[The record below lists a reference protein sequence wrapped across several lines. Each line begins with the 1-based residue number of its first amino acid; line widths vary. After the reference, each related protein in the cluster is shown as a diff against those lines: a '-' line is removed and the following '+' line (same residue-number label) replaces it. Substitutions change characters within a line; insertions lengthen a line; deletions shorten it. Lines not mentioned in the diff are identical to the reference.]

1 MKGSPFFEFLSDRL
15 GFFAPRARDMQ
26 PGFASST
33 SGLSSFPPR
42 AGLFALG
49 ARLFGW
55 SMLAVLAAF
64 LSDNF
69 LDIGYGL
76 PSLAATIA
84 GGVTFIDSLPIL
96 GVYGLAIALAAV
108 YVFKSP
114 NRTMREDSIRIHG
127 FNLYVVRGL
136 FWSVLLIG
144 IVDAG
149 ISFIRIEDLV
159 DAWMGEGAARLLGR
173 SAFVGPWIH
182 IPLLIIGFIVALF
195 VRSPGFHWLALL
207 IVIAET
213 GIVISRFV
221 FSYEQA
227 FMGDLVRYWYAAL
240 FLFAS
245 AYTLHEEGHVRVDVF
260 FAGLTQRRKSLV
272 NALGSVFL
280 GMSTA
285 WTILIVGLAGKNSM
299 INAPALTF
307 EVSQS
312 GNAGMFVKYQLAA
325 FIGLFAATMLI
336 QFVSYF
342 LAAMADL
349 GNEPGN
355 EPGGDPDEHAKRAL
369 S

>member
-1 MKGSPFFEFLSDRL
+1 MHL
-15 GFFAPRARDMQ
+15 
-26 PGFASST
+26 ASSV
-33 SGLSSFPPR
+33 SGLAPSTHRASPPV
-42 AGLFALG
+42 LG
-49 ARLFGW
+49 ARLFAW

-64 LSDNF
+64 LVDNI
-69 LDIGYGL
+69 LEIGYGI
-76 PSLAATIA
+76 PSLAATI
-84 GGVTFIDSLPIL
+84 GGRTTLVDSLAIL
-96 GVYGLAIALAAV
+96 GVYGLAIALAVAHV
-108 YVFKSP
+108 LSSP
-114 NRTMREDSIRIHG
+114 QRTLRADAARIHG
-127 FNLYVVRGL
+127 FNLYLVRGL

-149 ISFIRIEDLV
+149 ISFIRIEDLA
-159 DAWMGEGAARLLGR
+159 DAWLGEATAKLLGR

-182 IPLLIIGFIVALF
+182 IPLIVSGFVIALVA
-195 VRSPGFHWLALL
+195 RSLGFHWLALL

-240 FLFAS
+240 FLFSS
-245 AYTLHEEGHVRVDVF
+245 AYTLHEEGHVRVDVL
-260 FAGLTQRRKSLV
+260 FAGFTQRRKSLV
-272 NALGSVFL
+272 NALGSVLL

-325 FIGLFAATMLI
+325 FIGLFALTMLI

-342 LAAMADL
+342 LLAMADL
-349 GNEPGN
+349 SENADESATRATGTPPEP
-355 EPGGDPDEHAKRAL
+355 E
-369 S
+369 